1 MCTGYI
7 VRPYLK
13 CFLYGRDERGKNRT
27 RSNQKHSLLSLYG
40 WQIYGVTLLL
50 LLLHGRYAHAQ
61 TTCLPL
67 FPATY
72 PMQHYCCI
80 VSVLSIQFSLTLTL
94 LSFSLVRF
102 SFLFLAHNSPIYLF
116 ISIFFCFKYQN
127 TYIEMCV
134 IKCERV
140 GNRRKEKT
148 KRTRPSRFNTWWPT
162 HQMQRD
168 ESDANGIKC
177 DKTKELMKN
186 ETERRKNLRHIHTA
200 RNGEIL
206 WWKTRLWHTK

>member
-1 MCTGYI
+1 MPAPI
-7 VRPYLK
+7 PRYL
-13 CFLYGRDERGKNRT
+13 
-27 RSNQKHSLLSLYG
+27 SNA
-40 WQIYGVTLLL
+40 TLLL
-50 LLLHGRYAHAQ
+50 YRQRSFNSIFTYSHTSFVFPSSIFLLISCPQFTH
-61 TTCLPL
+61 L
-67 FPATY
+67 F
-72 PMQHYCCI
+72 
-80 VSVLSIQFSLTLTL
+80 
-94 LSFSLVRF
+94 
-102 SFLFLAHNSPIYLF
+102 IYLF
-116 ISIFFCFKYQN
+116 PFFCFKYQN